1 MGGEKLKVTIN
12 GKETDIE
19 EKTNLLDFL
28 KKKGIDKNL
37 VVIEYNKDIV
47 KDIDD
52 IEFKDGDD
60 IEILRIVGGG

>member
-1 MGGEKLKVTIN
+1 MKVTIN

-19 EKTNLLDFL
+19 EKTSLLDFL
-28 KKKGIDKNL
+28 KKKGIDKNS

>member
-19 EKTNLLDFL
+19 EKTSLLDFL
-28 KKKGIDKNL
+28 KKKGIDKNS

-47 KDIDD
+47 KDIDN